1 MRKLHSLSKV
11 ALAST
16 MLLTAGTGLTLA
28 IDRNNE
34 DEVVKIDAR
43 MSRYDCRPNEVLV
56 KFKPSSAVK
65 VRANKAGKYAS
76 AGVSGVDAVMQK
88 LGADRVEQLMPLT
101 GKDLS
106 RKMSKSYSG
115 IPVLNADLS
124 KLYRITFDAKKVQ
137 SVHEAVEMLR
147 ALDEVEFAEPNYL
160 VYSTSTEANGNG
172 NGNGNG
178 NSNSNLWESEPL
190 YSEQWGIQEVN
201 LHHLWKQTP
210 ITTDRPVIGIIDTG
224 VDIEHPDLADNIW
237 TNPSEANGAEDSDD
251 DSNGFIDDLHG
262 WDFINNTGRIGD
274 WNGHGT
280 HCAGTA
286 AGVGGNGK
294 GVAGANPDALIM
306 PVTVLQSDGVGD
318 LATLIKGIDYAV
330 ANGADVISMS
340 LGTYAESIALEQS
353 LAKAYQK
360 AVLVAAAG
368 NDGLCI
374 YPGHHKLAD
383 SPSFPAAYTF
393 VLGVQASGK
402 NGMTSWSNYDC
413 DGPIYTNPQYFGEE
427 KLYNYELMAPGQTII
442 STFINGQYKKLNG
455 TSMATPLV
463 AGAIS
468 RLITCKDYSNKEI
481 LFGDLIHSATK
492 NGNVDFFAAYSITDE
507 DRQPTLHHVTNLLDD
522 AEGGDGDNRPDAGE
536 TIRLY
541 PTLRNDWGNAMN
553 IRITLEMGENEDESL
568 IEFIENDV
576 EFGNDLSSYA
586 KGKSVNPIVFKLRD
600 DVTDGRHIKLRLR
613 ATCDNISE
621 EMMQDFVITAEN
633 GVEIGGMITEDTTL
647 YPNVHYIVTKSLAV
661 PDSVKLTILPGT
673 VIKFKG
679 GTGLSLSE
687 NAILDCVGEPGN
699 MITFTLADN
708 ETQNISIRFNSDII
722 KYCIFENLSFPANE
736 NLYGY
741 YENCI
746 INNILSNSYIGAH
759 NNYYSMCNISS
770 CRFYTLSFSNYND
783 NNYYNNYNNI
793 SNCYSY
799 WINVDNS
806 ESNNFFINY
815 DVYSNAYACVF
826 DSNTPSFIT
835 FEKPNYY
842 GTGRIDV
849 ARQRIHDMENPFD
862 PIGFGKVDL
871 SNMLTRPAAEAHGV
885 VWKVVVNG
893 YDAQDEYELLPP
905 LGVGKHK
912 FEVYFNRPMNK
923 AKAPMIAM
931 GVRPPYTQTAIAE
944 EGAWN
949 DEGTIYTAYLTITGK
964 SATDGINRIYVAE
977 AEDDEF
983 FEIPYEDYRFNVNVQ
998 SAGSLSTG
1006 LMAEAG
1012 LGKVNLTWETDE
1024 EDFEDLLGYN
1034 IIRYTEKVDSIYESD
1049 YNKYGDWNQHLVIKG
1064 DTITVNKTLID
1075 SKDQA
1080 FTDFDVVPGTTYYY
1094 QIKQLTTSFNSH
1106 NLSNPVAATPLTA
1119 AKGDA
1124 NGSMSVDVADVVT
1137 EVAYMTNQN
1146 PQPFIFEAA
1155 DVNADLAVNVLDVV
1169 DTVNIIRNPKGASA
1183 MSINST
1189 ATYTIEDGILYV
1201 DSDVALGGVQ
1211 FRIEAGEDA
1220 AINALEALSAFELV
1234 KDYDAEN
1241 GWLVMAYSMTGKTV
1255 AIGKQALLRI
1265 GDANVTEAIFSD
1277 SKGQNVMAICGDT
1290 SGVGSV
1296 EAMQMQMPYP
1306 NPFSD
1311 VLNIPY
1317 VIGQEGS
1324 HKVSIQITTPSGLR
1338 IASHNATRE
1347 FGYYNYTWRP
1357 TAGNDEGIYFVSL
1370 YVDDRLMQTARVI
1383 LRR

>member
-1 MRKLHSLSKV
+1 M
-11 ALAST
+11 
-16 MLLTAGTGLTLA
+16 
-28 IDRNNE
+28 
-34 DEVVKIDAR
+34 
-43 MSRYDCRPNEVLV
+43 
-56 KFKPSSAVK
+56 
-65 VRANKAGKYAS
+65 
-76 AGVSGVDAVMQK
+76 
-88 LGADRVEQLMPLT
+88 
-101 GKDLS
+101 
-106 RKMSKSYSG
+106 
-115 IPVLNADLS
+115 
-124 KLYRITFDAKKVQ
+124 
-137 SVHEAVEMLR
+137 
-147 ALDEVEFAEPNYL
+147 
-160 VYSTSTEANGNG
+160 
-172 NGNGNG
+172 
-178 NSNSNLWESEPL
+178 
-190 YSEQWGIQEVN
+190 N

-210 ITTDRPVIGIIDTG
+210 ITTDRPIIGIIDTG

-237 TNPSEANGAEDSDD
+237 TNPSENNGAEDSDD

-262 WDFINNTGRIGD
+262 WDFVNNIGRIGD

-368 NDGLCI
+368 NDGRCI
-374 YPGHHKLAD
+374 YPHKCPNPVTCVID
-383 SPSFPAAYTF
+383 YGSPSFPAAYTF

-402 NGMTSWSNYDC
+402 NGMTSWSNFDE
-413 DGPIYTNPQYFGEE
+413 DGPIYCNPTFFGEE

-481 LFGDLIHSATK
+481 LFGDLIHSTTK

-553 IRITLEMGENEDESL
+553 IRITLEMGENEDETL
-568 IEFIENDV
+568 IEFIENGV
-576 EFGNDLSSYA
+576 TFGNDLSSYA

-600 DVTDGRHIKLRLR
+600 DVADGRHIKLRLR

-621 EMMQDFVITAEN
+621 EMVQDFVITAEN
-633 GVEIGGMITEDTTL
+633 GVEIGGLIDKDLTL
-647 YPNVHYIVTKSLAV
+647 YPNVHYIVTKPLAV
-661 PDSVKLTILPGT
+661 PDGVKLTILPGT

-679 GTGLSLSE
+679 GTGLSLSK

-699 MITFTLADN
+699 MITFTMVDGVRN
-708 ETQNISIRFNSDII
+708 SIDFLGEDYINTNNSQIYNHVI
-722 KYCIFENLSFPANE
+722 KYAKFENIGLSYNFYIPI
-736 NLYGY
+736 
-741 YENCI
+741 ENCI
-746 INNILSNSYIGAH
+746 
-759 NNYYSMCNISS
+759 
-770 CRFYTLSFSNYND
+770 
-783 NNYYNNYNNI
+783 
-793 SNCYSY
+793 
-799 WINVDNS
+799 VKNS
-806 ESNNFFINY
+806 EKFNYILGYKSNVIENRTGTIFTNRVSSSTNNTKNFLTKDGNNLFKFNNFANNRYPTSYEDYTEIGIDIYTDLITCNLFLDSFQKLHFHQSKPILLT
-815 DVYSNAYACVF
+815 F
-826 DSNTPSFIT
+826 DNPSYF
-835 FEKPNYY
+835 
-842 GTGRIDV
+842 GTGREDI
-849 ARQRIHDMENPFD
+849 ARERIIDMENPFA
-862 PIGFGKVDL
+862 PTGFGKVDL

-949 DEGTIYTAYLTITGK
+949 DEGTIYTAYLTLDGK
-964 SATDGINRIYVAE
+964 SNCDGVNRIYVAE

-983 FEIPYEDYRFNVNVQ
+983 FEIPYENYRFNVNVQ

-1034 IIRYTEKVDSIYESD
+1034 IIRYTEKVDSIYEKD
-1049 YNKYGDWNQHLVIKG
+1049 YSKYGDYKEHLVVKG
-1064 DTITVNKTLID
+1064 DTTIINKRLID
-1075 SKDQA
+1075 SKDQS

-1094 QIKQLTTSFNSH
+1094 RIKQLTTSMNSYD
-1106 NLSNPVAATPLTA
+1106 LSNPVAATPLTA
-1119 AKGDA
+1119 TKGDA

-1169 DTVNIIRNPKGASA
+1169 GTVNIIRNPKGASA

-1220 AINALEALSAFELV
+1220 AISALEALSAFELV

-1265 GDANVTEAIFSD
+1265 GDAKVTEAIFSD

-1347 FGYYNYTWRP
+1347 FGYYSYTWRP

>member
-115 IPVLNADLS
+115 VPVLNADLS

-178 NSNSNLWESEPL
+178 NNKSDLWESEPL

-210 ITTDRPVIGIIDTG
+210 ITTDRPIIGIIDTG

-237 TNPSEANGAEDSDD
+237 TNTSENNGAEDSDD
-251 DSNGFIDDLHG
+251 DSNGFINDLHG

-368 NDGLCI
+368 NDGICI
-374 YPGHHKLAD
+374 YPRHHKLAD

-402 NGMTSWSNYDC
+402 NGMTDWSNYDC

-427 KLYNYELMAPGQTII
+427 KLYNYELMAPGQQII

-481 LFGDLIHSATK
+481 LFGDLIHSTTK

-507 DRQPTLHHVTNLLDD
+507 DRQPTLHHVTNLIDD
-522 AEGGDGDNRPDAGE
+522 IEGGDGDSRPDAGE

-553 IRITLEMGENEDESL
+553 IRITLEIGENEDETL

-586 KGKSVNPIVFKLRD
+586 KGKSVNPIIFKLRD
-600 DVTDGRHIKLRLR
+600 DVADGRHIKLRLR

-621 EMMQDFVITAEN
+621 EMVQDFVITAEN
-633 GVEIGGMITEDTTL
+633 GVEIGGMIDKDLTL
-647 YPNVHYIVTKSLAV
+647 YPNVHYIVTK
-661 PDSVKLTILPGT
+661 KLLIPEGITMTINPGTIL
-673 VIKFKG
+673 KFKNNTG
-679 GTGLSLSE
+679 ITNMGNIICEGTPNNSIVFAPYE
-687 NAILDCVGEPGN
+687 HNRN
-699 MITFTLADN
+699 
-708 ETQNISIRFNSDII
+708 NIIFEFSNIII
-722 KYCIFENLSFPANE
+722 KYAKFENFSINDVLFNNIKSVSFEDCQFIDNTSNY
-736 NLYGY
+736 NLFTNFYNLKIIRSNIYNNHININLWFGNTETY
-741 YENCI
+741 FTNFVGNYSDVILGERHSFSGILRVSESSFNAI
-746 INNILSNSYIGAH
+746 ESKVNIFNNFDRNKNINNIGIDHNVIYSYNPIAYFGSSNPEIVKWGIFDINHPLYPHSNSMVKLE
-759 NNYYSMCNISS
+759 N
-770 CRFYTLSFSNYND
+770 L
-783 NNYYNNYNNI
+783 
-793 SNCYSY
+793 
-799 WINVDNS
+799 
-806 ESNNFFINY
+806 
-815 DVYSNAYACVF
+815 NAL
-826 DSNTPSFIT
+826 
-835 FEKPNYY
+835 
-842 GTGRIDV
+842 
-849 ARQRIHDMENPFD
+849 PF
-862 PIGFGKVDL
+862 
-871 SNMLTRPAAEAHGV
+871 NEAHGV

-923 AKAPMIAM
+923 EKAPMIAM

-949 DEGTIYTAYLTITGK
+949 DEGTIYTAYLTL
-964 SATDGINRIYVAE
+964 DGQEAIDGVNRIYVAE

-983 FEIPYEDYRFNVNVQ
+983 FEIPIEDYRFNVNVQ
-998 SAGSLSTG
+998 SAGAMSEG
-1006 LMAEAG
+1006 FMAEAG
-1012 LGKVNLTWETDE
+1012 LGKVNLTWENPE
-1024 EDFEDLLGYN
+1024 ENFDDMLGYN
-1034 IIRYTEKVDSIYESD
+1034 LYRYSIKDEA
-1049 YNKYGDWNQHLVIKG
+1049 VT
-1064 DTITVNKTLID
+1064 DTVRINKTLLEPEETD
-1075 SKDQA
+1075 Y
-1080 FTDFDVVPGTTYYY
+1080 TDFDVVPGETYCYYY
-1094 QIKQLTTSFNSH
+1094 KVLRTSMTENSP
-1106 NLSNPVAATPLTA
+1106 SKTVAATPLTA

-1169 DTVNIIRNPKGASA
+1169 GTVNIIRNPKGASA

-1220 AINALEALSAFELV
+1220 AISALEALSAFELV

-1255 AIGKQALLRI
+1255 AIGKQALLHI
-1265 GDANVTEAIFSD
+1265 GDAKVTEAIFSD

-1357 TAGNDEGIYFVSL
+1357 TAGTDEGIYFVSL

>member
-1 MRKLHSLSKV
+1 MRKLHSLSKM

-65 VRANKAGKYAS
+65 MRANKAEKYAS

-115 IPVLNADLS
+115 VPVLNADLS

-178 NSNSNLWESEPL
+178 NSNSDLWESEPL

-201 LHHLWKQTP
+201 LHHLWKQP
-210 ITTDRPVIGIIDTG
+210 AITTDRPIIGIIDTG

-237 TNPSEANGAEDSDD
+237 TNPSENNGAEDSDD

-262 WDFINNTGRIGD
+262 WDFVNNSARIGD

-368 NDGLCI
+368 NDGRCI
-374 YPGHHKLAD
+374 YPHKCPNPVTGAFANG

-402 NGMTSWSNYDC
+402 NGMTSWSNFDE
-413 DGPIYTNPQYFGEE
+413 DGPIYCNPTYFGEE
-427 KLYNYELMAPGQTII
+427 KLYNYELMAPGQQII

-468 RLITCKDYSNKEI
+468 RLITCKDYSDKEI
-481 LFGDLIHSATK
+481 LFGDLIHSTTK

-522 AEGGDGDNRPDAGE
+522 TEGGDGDNRPDAGE

-553 IRITLEMGENEDESL
+553 IRITLEMGENEDETL
-568 IEFIENDV
+568 IEFIENGV
-576 EFGNDLSSYA
+576 AFGNDLSSYA

-621 EMMQDFVITAEN
+621 EMVQDFVITAEN
-633 GVEIGGMITEDTTL
+633 GVEIGGMITEDMTL
-647 YPNVHYIVTKSLAV
+647 YPNVHYIVTKPLAV
-661 PDSVKLTILPGT
+661 PDGVKLTILPGT

-699 MITFTLADN
+699 MITFTMAN
-708 ETQNISIRFNSDII
+708 HETAPMGKISLKCDTIEYV
-722 KYCIFENLSFPANE
+722 KFENLNISYSE
-736 NLYGY
+736 NQIGIYADVKDGVFKYNNYDNIDFLDGY
-741 YENCI
+741 YENCSI
-746 INNILSNSYIGAH
+746 FG
-759 NNYYSMCNISS
+759 NISS
-770 CRFYTLSFSNYND
+770 GLTWGYK
-783 NNYYNNYNNI
+783 
-793 SNCYSY
+793 
-799 WINVDNS
+799 
-806 ESNNFFINY
+806 FINCNITNNLFLPNTSNWYEYCLNIRHMYSSNLMNNHTKKVGSDNPHCATYYSSTPNIYVMEQPSYFGTSREDIARIGIY
-815 DVYSNAYACVF
+815 DMCNPIKS
-826 DSNTPSFIT
+826 IG
-835 FEKPNYY
+835 Y
-842 GTGRIDV
+842 GYI
-849 ARQRIHDMENPFD
+849 
-862 PIGFGKVDL
+862 DL
-871 SNMLTRPAAEAHGV
+871 SNMLTRPVAEAHGV

-931 GVRPPYTQTAIAE
+931 GVRPPYTQTTISE

-949 DEGTIYTAYLTITGK
+949 DEGTIYTAYLTL
-964 SATDGINRIYVAE
+964 DGQEAIDGVNRIYVAE

-983 FEIPYEDYRFNVNVQ
+983 FEIPYENYRFNVNVQ
-998 SAGSLSTG
+998 SAGAMSEG
-1006 LMAEAG
+1006 FMAEAG
-1012 LGKVNLTWETDE
+1012 LGKVNLTWENPE
-1024 EDFEDLLGYN
+1024 ENFDDMLGYN
-1034 IIRYTEKVDSIYESD
+1034 LYRYSIKDEA
-1049 YNKYGDWNQHLVIKG
+1049 VT
-1064 DTITVNKTLID
+1064 DTIRINKTLIEPAD
-1075 SKDQA
+1075 TEY
-1080 FTDFDVVPGTTYYY
+1080 TDFDVVPGETYCYYY
-1094 QIKQLTTSFNSH
+1094 KVLRTSMTENSP
-1106 NLSNPVAATPLTA
+1106 SKTVAATPLTA

-1169 DTVNIIRNPKGASA
+1169 GTVNIIRNPKGASA

-1220 AINALEALSAFELV
+1220 AISALEALSAFELV
-1234 KDYDAEN
+1234 KDYDTEN

-1265 GDANVTEAIFSD
+1265 GDAKVTEAIFSD
-1277 SKGQNVMAICGDT
+1277 SKGQNVMAICGDVN
-1290 SGVGSV
+1290 GIGAV

-1347 FGYYNYTWRP
+1347 FGYYNYAWRP
-1357 TAGNDEGIYFVSL
+1357 TAGTNEGIYFVSL